1 MVAPLSERRVFWLV
15 GDRAGCHAVRCSRR
29 AENMRENRAASTFM
43 QVTAVSP
50 GVCKTVGLAYV
61 GSNPT
66 PATTCGNGPWPGVF
80 RACGLLFPARSRC
93 VHRNPAVSGCART
106 YSGQRPGPAGG
117 AGSGLAVPM
126 PAAAGPRRVSGAGCG
141 RSLMVAVPGRAG
153 VRGAAGGRAGSFRTA
168 RASGKSPWAARTLAG
183 AHRRRPGQVR
193 CRPAAAGREV
203 PAPPAPIA
211 AGRRTADW
219 PAADRGCA
227 SRAGMGGRNVKEGSQ
242 LGYSRRVLR

>member
-1 MVAPLSERRVFWLV
+1 M
-15 GDRAGCHAVRCSRR
+15 SR
-29 AENMRENRAASTFM
+29 
-43 QVTAVSP
+43 
-50 GVCKTVGLAYV
+50 
-61 GSNPT
+61 
-66 PATTCGNGPWPGVF
+66 
-80 RACGLLFPARSRC
+80 
-93 VHRNPAVSGCART
+93 
-106 YSGQRPGPAGG
+106 
-117 AGSGLAVPM
+117 
-126 PAAAGPRRVSGAGCG
+126 AGCG

-153 VRGAAGGRAGSFRTA
+153 VREPAGRPGRFLPECAGI
-168 RASGKSPWAARTLAG
+168 GKSPWAARTLAG